1 VEVLEHHHDG
11 SHQYWHQQVSEH
23 LVPELHEYP
32 ELNQDPLGQ
41 AVKEDQV
48 GAGAEDA
55 HEDDAQVV
63 EDDAGDNPVDGDWD
77 LLPGYQVLGA
87 VSGPLAGGIT
97 LAPQSAQ

>member
-1 VEVLEHHHDG
+1 VEALEPHLDW
-11 SHQYWHQQVSEH
+11 SHQYWHQEVPEH

-32 ELNQDPLGQ
+32 ELNQDPLDQG
-41 AVKEDQV
+41 VKEDHV

-63 EDDAGDNPVDGDWD
+63 EDDAGDDPVDGDWD
-77 LLPGYQVLGA
+77 LVPGYQVLGA
-87 VSGPLAGGIT
+87 VSGSLAGDII